1 MNYRRRQR
9 GLLPPVVKWLLI
21 VNVSLF
27 AAAYLFHIFRLG
39 DAWFALA
46 LDRHL
51 PLNSEI
57 TQLRPWQFIT
67 YQFLHADF
75 MHIGLNM
82 FALWMLGSEVEERW
96 GYKRFLS
103 YYLTCGVGGAL
114 LHLGATYAFGWQP
127 SRLIG
132 ASGAVAGVLLA
143 FGLMFPNRLIL
154 FIFIPLPARLLVLV
168 YAAVETAR
176 ALATAGGYVVMNV
189 AHFAHLGGILVG
201 YLYFKMMKPD
211 PPRIQRF

>member
-1 MNYRRRQR
+1 MNYRRQR

-21 VNVSLF
+21 ANGALF
-27 AAAYLFHIFRLG
+27 TAGYLFEVFNIG
-39 DAWFALA
+39 DAWLILERQHLA
-46 LDRHL
+46 LDSKL
-51 PLNSEI
+51 

-96 GYKRFLS
+96 GYKRFLI

-114 LHLGATYAFGWQP
+114 LHLGATYAFGWE
-127 SRLIG
+127 SSKLIG
-132 ASGAVAGVLLA
+132 ASGAVSGVLLA
-143 FGLMFPNRLIL
+143 FGLMFPKRLIL
-154 FIFIPLPARLLVLV
+154 FIFIPLPARLMVLV

-176 ALATAGGYVVMNV
+176 ALATAQGYGVMNV

-201 YLYFKMMKPD
+201 YLYLKMRKPD